1 MFEGR
6 KIVIATKHLK
16 EKVIAPFLEKE
27 LGAIC
32 FVDAT
37 FDTDEFG
44 TFAGEVE
51 RKDDPLTTIRNK
63 CIRAMELN
71 NCDLG
76 IASEGSFGPHPSI
89 FFIPADDELLI
100 FIDKKNDL
108 EIVVR
113 ELSTETNFNGKVI
126 LSKDELIS
134 FANKVQFPSH
144 ALILKQSKDDYSE
157 MVKGITN
164 WDLLF
169 NLYHQFYNKNGLVYV
184 ETDMRA
190 MYNPTRMN
198 VIAKA
203 TEKLVK
209 KIQSICPACETPG
222 FGVTDIKSGLPC
234 ALCNFPTKSTLSFI
248 YVCKKCAF
256 EKEEKYPHGKLKE
269 DAMYCDMCNP

>member
-1 MFEGR
+1 MFKGR
-6 KIVIATKHLK
+6 KIIIATQHKK
-16 EKVIAPFLEKE
+16 DVVIAPLLENE
-27 LGAIC
+27 LGTIC
-32 FVDAT
+32 FIDSNFNTDA
-37 FDTDEFG
+37 FG
-44 TFAGEVE
+44 TFAGEFE
-51 RKDDPLTTIRNK
+51 RIDDPLTTVRNK

-113 ELSTETNFNGKVI
+113 ELSTETNFNGKIVQ
-126 LSKDELIS
+126 SKDELIA
-134 FANKVQFPSH
+134 FANNVQFPSH
-144 ALILKQSKDDYSE
+144 ALIIKQSKEDCSE

-169 NLYHQFYNKNGLVYV
+169 QVFQQFYNKNGLVYV

-190 MYNPTRMN
+190 MHNPKRMN

-203 TEKLVK
+203 TEKLLN
-209 KIQSICPACETPG
+209 KIKSNCPQCKTPG
-222 FGVTDIKSGLPC
+222 FGVNDIISGLPC

-256 EKEEKYPHGKLKE
+256 EKEEKYPHGKQKE
-269 DAMYCDMCNP
+269 DAMYCDVCNP